1 MKLARWRALVVLAVA
16 FSACL
21 GIYEFLA
28 PRIDLVDGDVRPV
41 GRWLS
46 IPGRP
51 TATFLVFSEL
61 PRSNLAAA
69 GIAVGDRYIPHDSF
83 LARWLWYP
91 REQIP
96 MTVIHRGLA
105 REVTIVA
112 SDRPLP
118 ENLIDW
124 IVRVGRIVLRIGML
138 TLAVV
143 VAWHFV
149 DALWVRWLCAF
160 LVLSGFAPWQVDP
173 LEYVGWWRLVASVT
187 QATATQAAICLAM
200 IFAVNISG
208 RPAAGFRL
216 WIVRAAAP
224 AFVCLELLIV
234 ATVFDARGAYVTPA
248 LRLLQLVCIVAT
260 IVALTTAAAEATG
273 QERQRL
279 RYMAWTFAVG
289 FSGFFFSFAALW
301 AVGNNWT
308 TSLQAWSIPRLT
320 LILIP
325 IGLAYG
331 LLSHRVVSSHY
342 IASRTLVYGA
352 ITSSL
357 VPVFAGAQWAA
368 TNVFGAGRNAFLVA
382 LAVIITASFRKIQKN
397 LETFFNRVIFRKQH
411 EVENA
416 LDQFAKD
423 ASHIDEP
430 TTLTHRYVD
439 MLDRQ
444 VGSAATALYLRAPA
458 EKPSSDGT
466 LPAYV
471 RVAAAGNPSPELIE
485 RLDPLVVSLESSGYA
500 IESELL
506 GSGGHAFPMV
516 AHAKLVGL
524 LAIGPMRDGEILSPD
539 EIDRVAKLT
548 QAVCVSLEGLRLT
561 DLERRLAEVATERD
575 ELQRILADAVQPGG
589 HQSKDHF

>member
-1 MKLARWRALVVLAVA
+1 MKLGRWRALVVLAVT

-28 PRIDLVDGDVRPV
+28 PRIDLVDGNVRPV

-51 TATFLVFSEL
+51 TATFLVLSEL

-69 GIAVGDRYIPHDSF
+69 GVATGDRYTPHDSF

-96 MTVIHRGLA
+96 VTAIHQGLA
-105 REVTIVA
+105 REATIVA
-112 SDRPLP
+112 SDRPLR

-124 IVRVGRIVLRIGML
+124 IVRAGRIVLRIGML

-143 VAWHFV
+143 VAWHFA

-173 LEYVGWWRLVASVT
+173 LEYVGWWRLIASVS

-208 RPAAGFRL
+208 RPATGFRL

-224 AFVCLELLIV
+224 AFVCLEILII

-260 IVALTTAAAEATG
+260 VVALTTAAAEATG

-279 RYMAWTFAVG
+279 RYMAWTFALG

-301 AVGNNWT
+301 AIGNNWA

-357 VPVFAGAQWAA
+357 VPIFAGAQWAA
-368 TNVFGAGRNAFLVA
+368 TNFFGSGRSAFLVA
-382 LAVIITASFRKIQKN
+382 LAVIITASFRKIQKS
-397 LETFFNRVIFRKQH
+397 LETLFNRVIFRRQH

-416 LDQFAKD
+416 LDQFGKD
-423 ASHIDEP
+423 VSHIDDA

-439 MLDRQ
+439 MLDQ
-444 VGSAATALYLRAPA
+444 HVGSAATALYQRAPV
-458 EKPSSDGT
+458 ERPDSDGT
-466 LPAYV
+466 LAAYV
-471 RVAAAGNPSPELIE
+471 RVAAAGNPSPEQIE

-506 GSGGHAFPMV
+506 GSGGHAFPMI

-524 LAIGPMRDGEILSPD
+524 LVIGPLRDGEILSPD
-539 EIDRVAKLT
+539 EIDRIAKLT
-548 QAVCVSLEGLRLT
+548 QAVCVSIEGLRLT
-561 DLERRLAEVATERD
+561 DLERRLTEVATERD
-575 ELQRILADAVQPGG
+575 ELQRILADVVR
-589 HQSKDHF
+589 

>member
-1 MKLARWRALVVLAVA
+1 MKLGRWRALVVLAVA

-28 PRIDLVDGDVRPV
+28 PRIDLADGDVRPV

-51 TATFLVFSEL
+51 TATFFVFSEL
-61 PRSNLAAA
+61 PRSNLVAA
-69 GIAVGDRYIPHDSF
+69 GITVGDRYTPHDSF

-91 REQIP
+91 HEQIP
-96 MTVIHRGLA
+96 VTAIHHGFA

-112 SDRPLP
+112 SDRPLR
-118 ENLIDW
+118 ESLIDW
-124 IVRVGRIVLRIGML
+124 IGRIGRIVLRIGML

-143 VAWHFV
+143 VVWHFA
-149 DALWVRWLCAF
+149 DAVWVRWLCAF

-173 LEYVGWWRLVASVT
+173 LEYFGWWRLVASVS

-208 RPAAGFRL
+208 RPPGGFRL

-224 AFVCLELLIV
+224 TFVCLEVLIIG
-234 ATVFDARGAYVTPA
+234 TVFDARGAYITPA
-248 LRLLQLVCIVAT
+248 LRLLQLICIVAT
-260 IVALTTAAAEATG
+260 VVALTTAAAEATG

-301 AVGNNWT
+301 AVGNNWA

-368 TNVFGAGRNAFLVA
+368 TNFLGVGKNAFLVA
-382 LAVIITASFRKIQKN
+382 LAVIITASFRKIQKS
-397 LETFFNRVIFRKQH
+397 LETFFDRVIFRKQH

-416 LDQFAKD
+416 LDQFARD
-423 ASHIDEP
+423 AAHIDEA
-430 TTLTHRYVD
+430 TTLTHRYVE
-439 MLDRQ
+439 MLDEH

-458 EKPSSDGT
+458 EKTASDGV
-466 LPAYV
+466 LAAYV

-506 GSGGHAFPMV
+506 GSGGHAFPMI
-516 AHAKLVGL
+516 ARAKLVGL

-539 EIDRVAKLT
+539 EVDRVAKLT
-548 QAVCVSLEGLRLT
+548 QAVCVSLEGLRSA
-561 DLERRLAEVATERD
+561 DLERRLTEVATERD
-575 ELQRILADAVQPGG
+575 ELQRILANVVR
-589 HQSKDHF
+589 

>member
-1 MKLARWRALVVLAVA
+1 MKLGRWRALVVLAVA

-28 PRIDLVDGDVRPV
+28 PRIDLADGDVRPV

-51 TATFLVFSEL
+51 TATFFVFSEL
-61 PRSNLAAA
+61 PRSNLVAA
-69 GIAVGDRYIPHDSF
+69 GITVGDRYTPHDSF

-91 REQIP
+91 HEQIP
-96 MTVIHRGLA
+96 VTAIHHGFA

-112 SDRPLP
+112 SDRPLR
-118 ENLIDW
+118 ESLIDW
-124 IVRVGRIVLRIGML
+124 IGRIGRIVLRIGML

-143 VAWHFV
+143 VVWHFA
-149 DALWVRWLCAF
+149 DAVWVRWLCAF

-173 LEYVGWWRLVASVT
+173 LEYFGWWRLVASVS

-208 RPAAGFRL
+208 RPPGGFRL

-224 AFVCLELLIV
+224 TFVCLEVLIIG
-234 ATVFDARGAYVTPA
+234 TVFDARGAYITPA
-248 LRLLQLVCIVAT
+248 LRLLQLICIVAT
-260 IVALTTAAAEATG
+260 VVALTTAAAEATG

-301 AVGNNWT
+301 AVGNNWA

-368 TNVFGAGRNAFLVA
+368 TNFLELGRTHFSSLWPSSLRLRFGRSKRASRLS
-382 LAVIITASFRKIQKN
+382 LTAS
-397 LETFFNRVIFRKQH
+397 
-411 EVENA
+411 
-416 LDQFAKD
+416 
-423 ASHIDEP
+423 
-430 TTLTHRYVD
+430 
-439 MLDRQ
+439 
-444 VGSAATALYLRAPA
+444 
-458 EKPSSDGT
+458 SS
-466 LPAYV
+466 
-471 RVAAAGNPSPELIE
+471 
-485 RLDPLVVSLESSGYA
+485 ESSTKSRTRS
-500 IESELL
+500 INLPE
-506 GSGGHAFPMV
+506 
-516 AHAKLVGL
+516 
-524 LAIGPMRDGEILSPD
+524 
-539 EIDRVAKLT
+539 T
-548 QAVCVSLEGLRLT
+548 QRTST
-561 DLERRLAEVATERD
+561 KRRL
-575 ELQRILADAVQPGG
+575 
-589 HQSKDHF
+589 

>member
-1 MKLARWRALVVLAVA
+1 MKLGRWRALVVLAVA

-51 TATFLVFSEL
+51 TATFLVLSEL

-91 REQIP
+91 REHIP
-96 MTVIHRGLA
+96 VTVVHQGIA
-105 REVTIVA
+105 AEVTLVA
-112 SDRPLP
+112 SDRPLRDS
-118 ENLIDW
+118 LIDW
-124 IVRVGRIVLRIGML
+124 IVRTGRIVLRIGML

-143 VAWHFV
+143 VAWHFA
-149 DALWVRWLCAF
+149 DAPWVRWLCAF

-173 LEYVGWWRLVASVT
+173 QEYVGWWRLVASVS

-200 IFAVNISG
+200 VFAANIRG
-208 RPAAGFRL
+208 RPTTGFRL
-216 WIVRAAAP
+216 WMVRAAAP

-234 ATVFDARGAYVTPA
+234 ATVFDARGAYITPA

-260 IVALTTAAAEATG
+260 VAALTAAAAEATG

-289 FSGFFFSFAALW
+289 FSGFFFSFAAIW
-301 AVGNNWT
+301 AVGNNWA

-357 VPVFAGAQWAA
+357 VPIFAGAQWAA
-368 TNVFGAGRNAFLVA
+368 TNFFGTERNAFFVA
-382 LAVIITASFRKIQKN
+382 LAVIITASFRKIQKS
-397 LETFFNRVIFRKQH
+397 LETFFDRVIFRKQH

-423 ASHIDEP
+423 ASHIDET

-439 MLDRQ
+439 MLDQ
-444 VGSAATALYLRAPA
+444 HVGSAATALYQQAPA
-458 EKPSSDGT
+458 EKPDGDGMT
-466 LPAYV
+466 AAYV
-471 RVAAAGNPSPELIE
+471 RVAAAGNPAPELIE
-485 RLDPLVVSLESSGYA
+485 RLDPLVVSLESSGYP
-500 IESELL
+500 IECELL
-506 GSGGHAFPMV
+506 GSGGHAFPMI

-524 LAIGPMRDGEILSPD
+524 LAIGPMRDGEILSPG
-539 EIDRVAKLT
+539 ELDRVANLT

-561 DLERRLAEVATERD
+561 DLERRLTEAVTQRD
-575 ELQRILADAVQPGG
+575 ELQRILVDAAHPGS
-589 HQSKDHF
+589 HQ